1 MRSALQFRNVLDAAV
16 PAFIIYVTTLDD
28 RRYTRIYPWIV
39 PSQLAFTW
47 IGRRSLRLGLKLKP
61 ELAIR
66 FPGLTVLDASNHE
79 QGDHHWND
87 IQSWA
92 RSAPTG
98 VAEGVLMSTIVYGLT
113 RLDTCWILAILV
125 SGAACLESGSR

>member
-1 MRSALQFRNVLDAAV
+1 MRSALQIRDVLDAAV
-16 PAFIIYVTTLDD
+16 HAFIIYVTTLDD

-66 FPGLTVLDASNHE
+66 FPGLTVLDASKHE

-87 IQSWA
+87 VRSWR

-98 VAEGVLMSTIVYGLT
+98 VVEGVLISTIVYGLT

>member
-1 MRSALQFRNVLDAAV
+1 MRSALQFRDVLDAAV

-87 IQSWA
+87 L
-92 RSAPTG
+92 RSDRCGRRRIDEHYRVRAHQVGYLLDPCHPG
-98 VAEGVLMSTIVYGLT
+98 KWGCMSRV
-113 RLDTCWILAILV
+113 W
-125 SGAACLESGSR
+125 

>member
-1 MRSALQFRNVLDAAV
+1 MRSALQFRDVLDAAV

-92 RSAPTG
+92 RSVPTG

>member
-1 MRSALQFRNVLDAAV
+1 MRSALQIRDVLDAAV
-16 PAFIIYVTTLDD
+16 HAFIIYVTTLDD

>member
-1 MRSALQFRNVLDAAV
+1 MRSALQIRDVLDTAV

-79 QGDHHWND
+79 QGDRHWND
-87 IQSWA
+87 ARSWA

-125 SGAACLESGSR
+125 SGTVRLKSGDR

>member
-1 MRSALQFRNVLDAAV
+1 MRSALQFRDVLDAAV

>member
-1 MRSALQFRNVLDAAV
+1 MRSALQFRDVLDAAV

-92 RSAPTG
+92 RSAPTS